1 MKFFKINPN
10 TDFDLL
16 CSFINPHKMGQKI
29 MSEKTKIHFIFIKD
43 ISTPAANI
51 LKQDALR
58 IGAELIT
65 HKEVITAKITHSNAL
80 LMASKEQIQKL
91 IAKEKL
97 QDFGLKNLALF
108 LQKDFL
114 KPKKAELMAV
124 INVNED
130 SFNADSR
137 VSYKD
142 FEERLNEI
150 LALNPEYIDIGAV
163 SSRPKSVYCGKEEE
177 FRYCG
182 KEEEFRRLKNVL
194 DLIYDKNYYEK
205 AIFSLDSFDEYCLEY
220 ALNKGFK
227 FINDISSLRN
237 LNLAKLASKYN
248 AKYCLMH
255 MQNDPLTMQDDPRYD
270 DLLDEMS
277 SFFKE
282 KLEILDTLGVKE
294 SILDVGIGFGK
305 SAEHNMILIKHL
317 EHFLQFKKPLLIGA
331 SRKSVINAYY
341 ESEVKDRLAGTL
353 YLHLK
358 AFENGASIIRVHDL
372 YEHKQ
377 LFALAQAMDNI
388 GV

>member
-10 TDFDLL
+10 TDFNLL

-29 MSEKTKIHFIFIKD
+29 MSKKTKIHFIFIKD

-58 IGAELIT
+58 VGAELIT
-65 HKEVITAKITHSNAL
+65 HKEIITAKITHSNAL

-91 IAKEKL
+91 VAKEKL

-114 KPKKAELMAV
+114 KTKKAELMAV

-130 SFNADSR
+130 SFNAKSR
-137 VSYKD
+137 VSEED
-142 FEERLNEI
+142 FEKRLNDF
-150 LALNPEYIDIGAV
+150 LALRPEYIDIGAV
-163 SSRPKSVYCGKEEE
+163 SSRPGSEYCGKEEE
-177 FRYCG
+177 F
-182 KEEEFRRLKNVL
+182 KRLKKVL
-194 DLIYDKNYYEK
+194 DLIYEKDYHEK

-227 FINDISSLRN
+227 LINDITSLRN
-237 LNLAKLASKYN
+237 LNLAKLASKYE

-255 MQNDPLTMQDDPRYD
+255 MQNNPNNMQDNPFYE
-270 DLLDEMS
+270 DLLDEMTL
-277 SFFKE
+277 FFKE
-282 KLEILDTLGVKE
+282 KLELLESFGVKE

-317 EHFLQFKKPLLIGA
+317 EHFLQFNKPLLIGA
-331 SRKSVINAYY
+331 SRKSVINAYFQ
-341 ESEVKDRLAGTL
+341 SEIKDRLAGTL

>member
-10 TDFDLL
+10 TDFNLL

-29 MSEKTKIHFIFIKD
+29 MSEKTQIHFILIKD
-43 ISTPAANI
+43 IATPAANI

-58 IGAELIT
+58 VGAELIT
-65 HKEVITAKITHSNAL
+65 HKEVITAKITYSNAL
-80 LMASKEQIQKL
+80 LMATKEQIQKL
-91 IAKEKL
+91 INKEKL
-97 QDFGLKNLALF
+97 QDFGLKNLARF
-108 LQKDFL
+108 LENDFS
-114 KPKKAELMAV
+114 KPKQAELMAV

-163 SSRPKSVYCGKEEE
+163 SSRPKSV
-177 FRYCG
+177 YCG

>member
-10 TDFDLL
+10 TDFSLL

-29 MSEKTKIHFIFIKD
+29 MSEKTQIHFILIKD
-43 ISTPAANI
+43 IATPAANI

-58 IGAELIT
+58 VGAELIT
-65 HKEVITAKITHSNAL
+65 HKEVITAKITYSNAL
-80 LMASKEQIQKL
+80 LMATKEQIQKL
-91 IAKEKL
+91 INKEKL
-97 QDFGLKNLALF
+97 QDFGLKNLARF
-108 LQKDFL
+108 LENDFS
-114 KPKKAELMAV
+114 KPKQAELMAV

-163 SSRPKSVYCGKEEE
+163 SSRPKSV
-177 FRYCG
+177 YCG

-377 LFALAQAMDNI
+377 LFAMANAMQSI

>member
-10 TDFDLL
+10 TDFNLL
-16 CSFINPHKMGQKI
+16 CSFINPHKMGEKI

-58 IGAELIT
+58 VGAELIT

-91 IAKEKL
+91 VVKEKL

-114 KPKKAELMAV
+114 KQKKAELMAV

-130 SFNADSR
+130 SFNAKSR
-137 VSYKD
+137 VSEED
-142 FEERLNEI
+142 FEKRLNDF
-150 LALNPEYIDIGAV
+150 LALKPEYIDIGAV
-163 SSRPKSVYCGKEEE
+163 SSRPGSEYCGKEEE
-177 FRYCG
+177 F
-182 KEEEFRRLKNVL
+182 KRLKKVL
-194 DLIYDKNYYEK
+194 DLIYEKNYYEQ

-227 FINDISSLRN
+227 LINDITSLRN
-237 LNLAKLASKYN
+237 LNLAKLASKYG

-255 MQNDPLTMQDDPRYD
+255 MQNNPNNMQDNPFYE
-270 DLLDEMS
+270 DLLDEMTL
-277 SFFKE
+277 FFKE
-282 KLEILDTLGVKE
+282 KLELLESFGVKE

-305 SAEHNMILIKHL
+305 SAGHNMILIKHL
-317 EHFLQFKKPLLIGA
+317 EHFLQFNKPLLIGA
-331 SRKSVINAYY
+331 SRKSVINAYFQ
-341 ESEVKDRLAGTL
+341 SEIKDRLAGTL

>member
-10 TDFDLL
+10 TDFNLL

-58 IGAELIT
+58 VGAELIT

-91 IAKEKL
+91 VVKEKL

-114 KPKKAELMAV
+114 KQKKAELMAV

-130 SFNADSR
+130 SFNAKSR
-137 VSYKD
+137 VSEED
-142 FEERLNEI
+142 FEKRLNDF
-150 LALNPEYIDIGAV
+150 LALKPEYIDIGAV
-163 SSRPKSVYCGKEEE
+163 SSRPGSEYCGKEEE
-177 FRYCG
+177 F
-182 KEEEFRRLKNVL
+182 KRLKKVL
-194 DLIYDKNYYEK
+194 DLIYEKNYYEQ

-227 FINDISSLRN
+227 LINDITSLRN
-237 LNLAKLASKYN
+237 LNLAKLASKYG

-255 MQNDPLTMQDDPRYD
+255 MQNNPNNMQDNPFYE
-270 DLLDEMS
+270 DLLDELTL
-277 SFFKE
+277 FFKE
-282 KLEILDTLGVKE
+282 KLELLESFGVKE

-305 SAEHNMILIKHL
+305 SAGHNMILIKHL
-317 EHFLQFKKPLLIGA
+317 EHFLQFNKPLLIGA
-331 SRKSVINAYY
+331 SRKSVINAYFQ
-341 ESEVKDRLAGTL
+341 SEIKDRLAGTL

>member
-10 TDFDLL
+10 TDFNLL

-58 IGAELIT
+58 VGAELIT

-91 IAKEKL
+91 VVKEKL

-114 KPKKAELMAV
+114 KQKKAELMTV

-130 SFNADSR
+130 SFNAKSR
-137 VSYKD
+137 VSEED
-142 FEERLNEI
+142 FEKRLNDF
-150 LALNPEYIDIGAV
+150 LALKPEYIDIGAV
-163 SSRPKSVYCGKEEE
+163 SSRPGSEYCGKEEE
-177 FRYCG
+177 F
-182 KEEEFRRLKNVL
+182 KRLKKVL
-194 DLIYDKNYYEK
+194 DLIYEKNYYEQ

-227 FINDISSLRN
+227 LINDITSLRN
-237 LNLAKLASKYN
+237 LNLAKLASKYG

-255 MQNDPLTMQDDPRYD
+255 MQNNPNNMQDNPFYE
-270 DLLDEMS
+270 DLLDEMTL
-277 SFFKE
+277 FFKE
-282 KLEILDTLGVKE
+282 KLELLESFGVKE

-305 SAEHNMILIKHL
+305 SAGHNMILIKHL
-317 EHFLQFKKPLLIGA
+317 EHFLQFNKPLLIGA
-331 SRKSVINAYY
+331 SRKSVINAYFQ
-341 ESEVKDRLAGTL
+341 SEIKDRLAGTL

>member
-58 IGAELIT
+58 VGAELIT

-91 IAKEKL
+91 INKEKL
-97 QDFGLKNLALF
+97 QDFGLKNLARF
-108 LQKDFL
+108 LENGFS
-114 KPKKAELMAV
+114 KPKQAELMAV

>member
-10 TDFDLL
+10 TDFNLL

-29 MSEKTKIHFIFIKD
+29 MSEKTQIHFILIKD
-43 ISTPAANI
+43 ITTPAANI

-58 IGAELIT
+58 VGAELIT
-65 HKEVITAKITHSNAL
+65 HKEVITAKITHSNTL
-80 LMASKEQIQKL
+80 LMATKEQIQKL
-91 IAKEKL
+91 INKEKL
-97 QDFGLKNLALF
+97 QDFGLKNLARF
-108 LQKDFL
+108 LENGFS
-114 KPKKAELMAV
+114 KPKQAELMAV

-163 SSRPKSVYCGKEEE
+163 SSRPKSV
-177 FRYCG
+177 YCG

-237 LNLAKLASKYN
+237 LNLAKLASKYE

-255 MQNDPLTMQDDPRYD
+255 MQNNPNNMQDNPSYE
-270 DLLDEMS
+270 DLLDEMTL
-277 SFFKE
+277 FFKE
-282 KLEILDTLGVKE
+282 KLELLESFGVKE

-305 SAEHNMILIKHL
+305 SAGHNMILIKHL
-317 EHFLQFKKPLLIGA
+317 EHFLQFNKPLLIGA
-331 SRKSVINAYY
+331 SRKSVINAYFQ
-341 ESEVKDRLAGTL
+341 SEIKDRLAGTL

>member
-10 TDFDLL
+10 TDFNLL

-29 MSEKTKIHFIFIKD
+29 MSEKAQIHFILIKD
-43 ISTPAANI
+43 ITTPAANI

-58 IGAELIT
+58 VGAELIT
-65 HKEVITAKITHSNAL
+65 HKEVITAKIAHSNAL
-80 LMASKEQIQKL
+80 LMATKEQIQKL
-91 IAKEKL
+91 INKEKL
-97 QDFGLKNLALF
+97 QDFGLKNLARF
-108 LQKDFL
+108 LENDFS
-114 KPKKAELMAV
+114 KPKQAELMAV

-137 VSYKD
+137 VGYKD

-163 SSRPKSVYCGKEEE
+163 SSRPKSV
-177 FRYCG
+177 YCG

-255 MQNDPLTMQDDPRYD
+255 MQNDPLTMQDNPRYD

-282 KLEILDTLGVKE
+282 KLEILDALGVKE

-317 EHFLQFKKPLLIGA
+317 EHFLQFKKPLLVGA

-377 LFALAQAMDNI
+377 LFAMANAMQSI

>member
-10 TDFDLL
+10 TDFNLL

-29 MSEKTKIHFIFIKD
+29 MSEKAQIRFILIKD
-43 ISTPAANI
+43 ITTPAANI

-58 IGAELIT
+58 VGAELIT
-65 HKEVITAKITHSNAL
+65 HKEVITAKIAHSNAL
-80 LMASKEQIQKL
+80 LMATKEQIQKL
-91 IAKEKL
+91 INKEKL
-97 QDFGLKNLALF
+97 QDFGLKNLARF
-108 LQKDFL
+108 LENDFS
-114 KPKKAELMAV
+114 KPKQAELMAV

-137 VSYKD
+137 VGYKD

-163 SSRPKSVYCGKEEE
+163 SSRPKSV
-177 FRYCG
+177 YCG

-282 KLEILDTLGVKE
+282 KLEILDALGVKE
-294 SILDVGIGFGK
+294 NILDVGIGFGK

-317 EHFLQFKKPLLIGA
+317 EHFLQFKKPLLVGA

-377 LFALAQAMDNI
+377 LFAMANAMQSI

>member
-10 TDFDLL
+10 TDFNLL

-377 LFALAQAMDNI
+377 LFAMANAMQSI

>member
-10 TDFDLL
+10 TDFNLL

-29 MSEKTKIHFIFIKD
+29 MSEKTQIHFILIKD
-43 ISTPAANI
+43 IATPAANI

-58 IGAELIT
+58 VGAELIT
-65 HKEVITAKITHSNAL
+65 HKEVITAKITYSNAL
-80 LMASKEQIQKL
+80 LMATKEQIQKL
-91 IAKEKL
+91 INKEKL
-97 QDFGLKNLALF
+97 QDFGLKNLARF
-108 LQKDFL
+108 LENDFS
-114 KPKKAELMAV
+114 KPKQAELMAV

-163 SSRPKSVYCGKEEE
+163 SSRPKSV
-177 FRYCG
+177 YCG

-270 DLLDEMS
+270 DLLDKMS

-377 LFALAQAMDNI
+377 LFAMANAMQSI

>member
-10 TDFDLL
+10 TDFNLL

-58 IGAELIT
+58 VGAELIT
-65 HKEVITAKITHSNAL
+65 HKEVITAKITYSNAL
-80 LMASKEQIQKL
+80 LMATKEQIQKL
-91 IAKEKL
+91 INKEKL
-97 QDFGLKNLALF
+97 QDFGLKNLARF
-108 LQKDFL
+108 LENDFS
-114 KPKKAELMAV
+114 KPKQAELMAV

-377 LFALAQAMDNI
+377 LFAMANAMQSI

>member
-10 TDFDLL
+10 TDFNLL

-58 IGAELIT
+58 VGAELIT
-65 HKEVITAKITHSNAL
+65 NKEVITAKITHSNAL

-91 IAKEKL
+91 VVKEKL

-114 KPKKAELMAV
+114 KQKKAELMAV

-130 SFNADSR
+130 SFNAKSR
-137 VSYKD
+137 VSEED
-142 FEERLNEI
+142 FEKRLNDF
-150 LALNPEYIDIGAV
+150 LALKPEYIDIGAV
-163 SSRPKSVYCGKEEE
+163 SSRPGSEYCGKEEE
-177 FRYCG
+177 F
-182 KEEEFRRLKNVL
+182 KRLKKVL
-194 DLIYDKNYYEK
+194 DLIYEKNYYEQ

-227 FINDISSLRN
+227 LINDITSLRN
-237 LNLAKLASKYN
+237 LNLAKLASKYG

-255 MQNDPLTMQDDPRYD
+255 MQNNPNNMQDNPFYE
-270 DLLDEMS
+270 DLLDEMTL
-277 SFFKE
+277 FFKE
-282 KLEILDTLGVKE
+282 KLELLESFGVKE

-305 SAEHNMILIKHL
+305 SAGHNMILIKHL
-317 EHFLQFKKPLLIGA
+317 EHFLQFNKPLLIGA
-331 SRKSVINAYY
+331 SRKSVINAYFQ
-341 ESEVKDRLAGTL
+341 SEIKDRLAGTL

>member
-10 TDFDLL
+10 TDFNLL

-29 MSEKTKIHFIFIKD
+29 MSEKTQIHFILIKD
-43 ISTPAANI
+43 IATPAANI

-58 IGAELIT
+58 VGAELIT
-65 HKEVITAKITHSNAL
+65 HKEVITAKITYSNAL
-80 LMASKEQIQKL
+80 LMATKEQIQKL
-91 IAKEKL
+91 INKEKL
-97 QDFGLKNLALF
+97 QDFGLKNLARF
-108 LQKDFL
+108 LENDFS
-114 KPKKAELMAV
+114 KPKQAELMAV

-377 LFALAQAMDNI
+377 LFAMANAMQSI

>member
-10 TDFDLL
+10 TDFNLL
-16 CSFINPHKMGQKI
+16 CSLINPHKMGQKI
-29 MSEKTKIHFIFIKD
+29 MSEKTKTHFIFIKD
-43 ISTPAANI
+43 ISNPAANI

-58 IGAELIT
+58 VGAELIT

-130 SFNADSR
+130 SFNAKSR
-137 VSYKD
+137 VSEKD
-142 FEERLNEI
+142 FEKRLNDF
-150 LALNPEYIDIGAV
+150 LALKPEYIDIGAV
-163 SSRPKSVYCGKEEE
+163 SSRPGSEYCGKEEE
-177 FRYCG
+177 F
-182 KEEEFRRLKNVL
+182 KRLKKIL
-194 DLIYDKNYYEK
+194 DLIHEKNYHEK

-227 FINDISSLRN
+227 LINDITSLRN
-237 LNLAKLASKYN
+237 LNLAKLASKYE

-255 MQNDPLTMQDDPRYD
+255 MQNDPNNMQDNPFYE
-270 DLLDEMS
+270 DLLHEMTL
-277 SFFKE
+277 FFKE
-282 KLEILDTLGVKE
+282 KLELLENCGVKE

-317 EHFLQFKKPLLIGA
+317 EHFLQFNKPLLIGA
-331 SRKSVINAYY
+331 SRKSVINAYFQ
-341 ESEVKDRLAGTL
+341 SEIKDRLAGTL

-377 LFALAQAMDNI
+377 LFALVQAMDNI

>member
-10 TDFDLL
+10 TDFNLL

-29 MSEKTKIHFIFIKD
+29 MSEKTQIHFILIKD
-43 ISTPAANI
+43 IATPAANI

-58 IGAELIT
+58 VGAELIT
-65 HKEVITAKITHSNAL
+65 HKEVITAKITYSNAL
-80 LMASKEQIQKL
+80 LMATKEQIQKL
-91 IAKEKL
+91 INKEKL
-97 QDFGLKNLALF
+97 QDFGLKNLARF
-108 LQKDFL
+108 LENDFS
-114 KPKKAELMAV
+114 KPKQAELMAV

-163 SSRPKSVYCGKEEE
+163 SSRPKSV
-177 FRYCG
+177 YCG

-255 MQNDPLTMQDDPRYD
+255 MQNDSLTMQDDPRYD

-377 LFALAQAMDNI
+377 LFAMANAMQSI

>member
-10 TDFDLL
+10 TDFNLL

-29 MSEKTKIHFIFIKD
+29 MSEKTQIHFILIKD
-43 ISTPAANI
+43 ITTPAANI

-58 IGAELIT
+58 VGAELIT
-65 HKEVITAKITHSNAL
+65 HKEVITAKITHSNTL
-80 LMASKEQIQKL
+80 LMATKEQIQKL
-91 IAKEKL
+91 INKEKL
-97 QDFGLKNLALF
+97 QDFGLKNLARF
-108 LQKDFL
+108 LENGFS
-114 KPKKAELMAV
+114 KPKQAELMAV

-177 FRYCG
+177 FR
-182 KEEEFRRLKNVL
+182 RLKNVL
-194 DLIYDKNYYEK
+194 DLIYEKNYYEQ

-227 FINDISSLRN
+227 LINDITSLRN
-237 LNLAKLASKYN
+237 LNLAKLASKYG

-255 MQNDPLTMQDDPRYD
+255 MQNNPNNMQDNPFYE
-270 DLLDEMS
+270 DLLDEMTL
-277 SFFKE
+277 FFKE
-282 KLEILDTLGVKE
+282 KLELLESFGVKE

-305 SAEHNMILIKHL
+305 SAGHNMILIKHL
-317 EHFLQFKKPLLIGA
+317 EHFLQFKKPLLVGA
-331 SRKSVINAYY
+331 SRKSVINAYC

>member
-10 TDFDLL
+10 TDFNLL

-58 IGAELIT
+58 VGAELIT

-91 IAKEKL
+91 VVKEKL

-114 KPKKAELMAV
+114 KQKKAELMAV

-130 SFNADSR
+130 SFNAKSR
-137 VSYKD
+137 VSEED
-142 FEERLNEI
+142 FEKRLNDF
-150 LALNPEYIDIGAV
+150 LALKPEYIDIGAV
-163 SSRPKSVYCGKEEE
+163 SSRPGSEYCGKEEE
-177 FRYCG
+177 F
-182 KEEEFRRLKNVL
+182 KRLKKVL
-194 DLIYDKNYYEK
+194 DLIYEKNYYEQ

-227 FINDISSLRN
+227 LINDITSLRN
-237 LNLAKLASKYN
+237 LNLAKLASKYG

-255 MQNDPLTMQDDPRYD
+255 MQNNPNNMQDNPFYE
-270 DLLDEMS
+270 DLLDEMTL
-277 SFFKE
+277 FFKE
-282 KLEILDTLGVKE
+282 KLELLESFGVKE

-305 SAEHNMILIKHL
+305 SAGHNMILIKHL
-317 EHFLQFKKPLLIGA
+317 EHFLQFNKPLLIGA
-331 SRKSVINAYY
+331 SHKSVINAYFQ
-341 ESEVKDRLAGTL
+341 SEIKDRLAGTL

>member
-10 TDFDLL
+10 TDFNLL

-29 MSEKTKIHFIFIKD
+29 MSEKAQIHFILIKD
-43 ISTPAANI
+43 ITTPAANI

-58 IGAELIT
+58 VGAELIT

-80 LMASKEQIQKL
+80 LMATKEQIQKL
-91 IAKEKL
+91 INKEKL
-97 QDFGLKNLALF
+97 QDFGLKNLARF
-108 LQKDFL
+108 LENDFS
-114 KPKKAELMAV
+114 KPKQAELMAV

-163 SSRPKSVYCGKEEE
+163 SSRPKSV
-177 FRYCG
+177 YCG

-317 EHFLQFKKPLLIGA
+317 EHFLQFKKPLLVGA

-377 LFALAQAMDNI
+377 LFVMANAMQSI

>member
-10 TDFDLL
+10 TDFNLL

-58 IGAELIT
+58 VGAELIT

-91 IAKEKL
+91 VVKEKL

-114 KPKKAELMAV
+114 KQKKAELMAV

-130 SFNADSR
+130 SFNAKSR
-137 VSYKD
+137 VSEED
-142 FEERLNEI
+142 FEKRLNDF
-150 LALNPEYIDIGAV
+150 LALKPEYIDIGAV
-163 SSRPKSVYCGKEEE
+163 SSRPGSEYCGKEEE
-177 FRYCG
+177 F
-182 KEEEFRRLKNVL
+182 KRLKKVL
-194 DLIYDKNYYEK
+194 DLIYEKNYYEQ

-227 FINDISSLRN
+227 LINDITSLRN
-237 LNLAKLASKYN
+237 LNLAKLASKYG

-255 MQNDPLTMQDDPRYD
+255 MQNNPNNMQDNPFYE
-270 DLLDEMS
+270 DLLDEMTL
-277 SFFKE
+277 FFKE
-282 KLEILDTLGVKE
+282 KLELLESFGVKE

-305 SAEHNMILIKHL
+305 SAGHNMILIKHL
-317 EHFLQFKKPLLIGA
+317 EHFLQFNKPLLIGA
-331 SRKSVINAYY
+331 SRKSLINAYFQ
-341 ESEVKDRLAGTL
+341 SEIKDRLAGTL

>member
-10 TDFDLL
+10 TDFNLL

-29 MSEKTKIHFIFIKD
+29 MSKKTKIHFIFIKD

-58 IGAELIT
+58 VGAELIT

-91 IAKEKL
+91 VVKEKL

-114 KPKKAELMAV
+114 KTKKAELMAV

-130 SFNADSR
+130 SFNAKSR
-137 VSYKD
+137 VSEED
-142 FEERLNEI
+142 FEKRLNDF
-150 LALNPEYIDIGAV
+150 LALRPEYIDIGAV
-163 SSRPKSVYCGKEEE
+163 SSRPGSEYCGKEEE
-177 FRYCG
+177 F
-182 KEEEFRRLKNVL
+182 KRLKKVL
-194 DLIYDKNYYEK
+194 DLIYEKNYHEK

-227 FINDISSLRN
+227 LINDITSLRN
-237 LNLAKLASKYN
+237 LNLAKLASKYE

-255 MQNDPLTMQDDPRYD
+255 MQNNPNNMQDNPFYE
-270 DLLDEMS
+270 DLLDEMTL
-277 SFFKE
+277 FFKE
-282 KLEILDTLGVKE
+282 KLELLESFGVKE

-317 EHFLQFKKPLLIGA
+317 EHFLQFNKPLLIGA
-331 SRKSVINAYY
+331 SRKSVINAYFQ
-341 ESEVKDRLAGTL
+341 SEIKDRLVGTL

>member
-10 TDFDLL
+10 TDFNLL

-29 MSEKTKIHFIFIKD
+29 MSEKTQIHFILIKD
-43 ISTPAANI
+43 IATPAANI

-58 IGAELIT
+58 VGAELIT
-65 HKEVITAKITHSNAL
+65 HKEVITAKITYSNAL
-80 LMASKEQIQKL
+80 LMATKEQIQKL
-91 IAKEKL
+91 INKEKL
-97 QDFGLKNLALF
+97 QDFGLKNLARF
-108 LQKDFL
+108 LENDFS
-114 KPKKAELMAV
+114 KPKQAELMAV

-163 SSRPKSVYCGKEEE
+163 SSRSKSV
-177 FRYCG
+177 YCG

-377 LFALAQAMDNI
+377 LFAMANAMQSI

>member
-10 TDFDLL
+10 TDFNLL

-29 MSEKTKIHFIFIKD
+29 MSEKTQIHFILIKD
-43 ISTPAANI
+43 IATPAANI

-58 IGAELIT
+58 VGAELIT
-65 HKEVITAKITHSNAL
+65 HKEVITAKITHSNTL
-80 LMASKEQIQKL
+80 LMATKEQIQKL
-91 IAKEKL
+91 INKEKL
-97 QDFGLKNLALF
+97 QDFGLKNLARF
-108 LQKDFL
+108 LENDFS
-114 KPKKAELMAV
+114 KPKQAELMAV

-163 SSRPKSVYCGKEEE
+163 SSRPKSV
-177 FRYCG
+177 YCG

-377 LFALAQAMDNI
+377 LFAMANAMQSI

>member
-10 TDFDLL
+10 TDFNLL

-29 MSEKTKIHFIFIKD
+29 MSEKTQIHFILIKD
-43 ISTPAANI
+43 ITTPAANI

-58 IGAELIT
+58 VGAELIT

-80 LMASKEQIQKL
+80 LMATKEQIQKL
-91 IAKEKL
+91 INKEKL
-97 QDFGLKNLALF
+97 QDFGLKNLARF
-108 LQKDFL
+108 LENGFS
-114 KPKKAELMAV
+114 KPKQAELMAV

-163 SSRPKSVYCGKEEE
+163 SSRPKSVYGGSV
-177 FRYCG
+177 YCG

-317 EHFLQFKKPLLIGA
+317 EHFLQFKKPLLVGA

-377 LFALAQAMDNI
+377 LFAMANAMQSI

>member
-10 TDFDLL
+10 TDFNLL
-16 CSFINPHKMGQKI
+16 CSFINPHKMGEKI

-58 IGAELIT
+58 VGAELIT

-80 LMASKEQIQKL
+80 LMASKGQIQKL
-91 IAKEKL
+91 VVKEKL

-114 KPKKAELMAV
+114 KQKKAELMAV

-130 SFNADSR
+130 SFNAKSR
-137 VSYKD
+137 VSEED
-142 FEERLNEI
+142 FEKRLNDF
-150 LALNPEYIDIGAV
+150 LALKPEYIDIGAV
-163 SSRPKSVYCGKEEE
+163 SSRPGSEYCGKEEE
-177 FRYCG
+177 F
-182 KEEEFRRLKNVL
+182 KRLKKVL
-194 DLIYDKNYYEK
+194 DLIYEKNYYEQ

-227 FINDISSLRN
+227 LINDITSLRN
-237 LNLAKLASKYN
+237 LNLAKLASKYG

-255 MQNDPLTMQDDPRYD
+255 MQNNPNNMQDNPFYE
-270 DLLDEMS
+270 DLLDEMTL
-277 SFFKE
+277 FFKE
-282 KLEILDTLGVKE
+282 KLELLESFGVKE

-305 SAEHNMILIKHL
+305 SAGHNMILIKHL
-317 EHFLQFKKPLLIGA
+317 EHFLQFNKPLLIGA
-331 SRKSVINAYY
+331 SRKSVINAYFQ
-341 ESEVKDRLAGTL
+341 SEIKDRLAGTL

>member
-10 TDFDLL
+10 TDFNLL

-58 IGAELIT
+58 VGAELIT

-91 IAKEKL
+91 VVKEKL
-97 QDFGLKNLALF
+97 QDFGLKNLARF
-108 LQKDFL
+108 LENGFS
-114 KPKKAELMAV
+114 KPKQAELMAV

-377 LFALAQAMDNI
+377 LFAMANAMQSI

>member
-10 TDFDLL
+10 TDFNLL

-29 MSEKTKIHFIFIKD
+29 MSEKTQIHFILIKD
-43 ISTPAANI
+43 IATPAANI

-58 IGAELIT
+58 VGAELIT
-65 HKEVITAKITHSNAL
+65 HKEVITAKITYSNAL
-80 LMASKEQIQKL
+80 LMATKEQIQKL
-91 IAKEKL
+91 INKEKL
-97 QDFGLKNLALF
+97 QDFGLKNLAKF
-108 LQKDFL
+108 LENDFS
-114 KPKKAELMAV
+114 KPKQAELMAV

-163 SSRPKSVYCGKEEE
+163 SSRPKSV
-177 FRYCG
+177 YCG

-377 LFALAQAMDNI
+377 LFAMANAMQSI

>member
-10 TDFDLL
+10 TDFNLL

-58 IGAELIT
+58 VGAELIT

-91 IAKEKL
+91 VVKEKL

-114 KPKKAELMAV
+114 KQKKAELMAV

-163 SSRPKSVYCGKEEE
+163 SSRPKSV
-177 FRYCG
+177 YCG

>member
-10 TDFDLL
+10 TDFNLL

-58 IGAELIT
+58 VGAELIT

-91 IAKEKL
+91 VVKEKL

-114 KPKKAELMAV
+114 KQKKAELMAV

-130 SFNADSR
+130 SFNAKSR
-137 VSYKD
+137 VSEED
-142 FEERLNEI
+142 FEKRLNDF
-150 LALNPEYIDIGAV
+150 LALKPEYIDIGAV
-163 SSRPKSVYCGKEEE
+163 SSRPGSEYCGKEEE
-177 FRYCG
+177 F
-182 KEEEFRRLKNVL
+182 KRLKKVL
-194 DLIYDKNYYEK
+194 DLIYEKSYYEQ

-227 FINDISSLRN
+227 LINDITSLRN
-237 LNLAKLASKYN
+237 LNLAKLASKYG

-255 MQNDPLTMQDDPRYD
+255 MQNNPNNMQDNPFYE
-270 DLLDEMS
+270 DLLDEMTL
-277 SFFKE
+277 FFKE
-282 KLEILDTLGVKE
+282 KLELLESFGVKE

-305 SAEHNMILIKHL
+305 SAGHNMILIKHL
-317 EHFLQFKKPLLIGA
+317 EHFLQFNKPLLIGA
-331 SRKSVINAYY
+331 SRKSVINAYFQ
-341 ESEVKDRLAGTL
+341 SEIKDRLAGTL

>member
-10 TDFDLL
+10 TDFNLL

-58 IGAELIT
+58 VGAELIT
-65 HKEVITAKITHSNAL
+65 HKEVITAKITHSNTL
-80 LMASKEQIQKL
+80 LMATKEQIQKL
-91 IAKEKL
+91 INKEKL
-97 QDFGLKNLALF
+97 QDFGLKNLARF
-108 LQKDFL
+108 LENGFS
-114 KPKKAELMAV
+114 KPKQAELMAV

-377 LFALAQAMDNI
+377 LFAMANAMQSI

>member
-10 TDFDLL
+10 TDFNLL

-29 MSEKTKIHFIFIKD
+29 MSEKTQIHFILIKD
-43 ISTPAANI
+43 IATPAANI

-58 IGAELIT
+58 VGAELIT
-65 HKEVITAKITHSNAL
+65 HKEVITAKITYSNAL
-80 LMASKEQIQKL
+80 LMATKEQIQKL
-91 IAKEKL
+91 INKEKL
-97 QDFGLKNLALF
+97 QDFGLKNLARF
-108 LQKDFL
+108 LENDFS
-114 KPKKAELMAV
+114 KPKQAELMAV

-163 SSRPKSVYCGKEEE
+163 SSRPKSV
-177 FRYCG
+177 YCG

-294 SILDVGIGFGK
+294 SILDVGICFGK

-331 SRKSVINAYY
+331 SRKSMINAYY

-377 LFALAQAMDNI
+377 LFAMANAMQSI

>member
-10 TDFDLL
+10 TDFNLL

-29 MSEKTKIHFIFIKD
+29 MSEKTQIHFILIKD
-43 ISTPAANI
+43 IATPAANI

-58 IGAELIT
+58 VGAELIT

-80 LMASKEQIQKL
+80 LMATKEQIQKL
-91 IAKEKL
+91 INKEKL

-377 LFALAQAMDNI
+377 LFAMANAMQSI